1 MVWQNTLFAGGRQ
14 GGQNEQIA
22 VPGGWVTPVQGGGG
36 GGLFGG
42 LVNAFSDL
50 GSSISNAVESVGKT
64 VESAAQKVGATLEA
78 IAQNPLPAIETIAL
92 IILAPEL
99 AATYGVTQS
108 VVMAVGST
116 AISVANGEKDPEK
129 IAIAAAA
136 AYAGAKTSEY
146 VSGQLTS
153 TGPTQGSYIP
163 SATNSF
169 LVKTAS
175 SAAGS
180 DVAATTA
187 ALARGDNFGDALTK
201 GTQAAV
207 TSLAGS
213 VGGAAGSEVASN
225 VEDPTLAKIAGSA
238 TKGATTA
245 ALTGKDIGAGA
256 SKSAQGDILDAA
268 GNVISQYA
276 PDISGSTGF
285 DLSGAK
291 QFFKP
296 ISDVATQVFQPF
308 EQPIKD
314 VAQAGSDIATQ
325 VFQPFE
331 QPIKDVA
338 QAGSDIAT
346 KVLQPLEKPIKDF
359 AQIASDAATKVL
371 KPVGKAA
378 GDFYSSLPDVS
389 VPKLDRDVM
398 SAIADQYR
406 TATPSADATTGGTT
420 IGGAASPD
428 ISTATTGTSG
438 SPAAYA
444 GADIAMLGDTAGTL
458 GSKGVKKGG
467 KYPWGDPEG
476 TTALKEGLG
485 V

>member
-1 MVWQNTLFAGGRQ
+1 VSGELT
-14 GGQNEQIA
+14 
-22 VPGGWVTPVQGGGG
+22 
-36 GGLFGG
+36 
-42 LVNAFSDL
+42 
-50 GSSISNAVESVGKT
+50 
-64 VESAAQKVGATLEA
+64 AAQ
-78 IAQNPLPAIETIAL
+78 
-92 IILAPEL
+92 
-99 AATYGVTQS
+99 
-108 VVMAVGST
+108 
-116 AISVANGEKDPEK
+116 
-129 IAIAAAA
+129 
-136 AYAGAKTSEY
+136 
-146 VSGQLTS
+146 
-153 TGPTQGSYIP
+153 PTQGAYIP
-163 SATNSF
+163 STTDSLLIKA
-169 LVKTAS
+169 AS
-175 SAAGS
+175 SAVGA
-180 DVAATTA
+180 DAAATTA
-187 ALARGDNFGDALTK
+187 ALAKGDNFGDALTK
-201 GTQAAV
+201 GTQAAA

-213 VGGAAGSEVASN
+213 AGKAAGAEAASN
-225 VEDPTLAKIAGSA
+225 IEDPTLSKIVGSA

-245 ALTGKDIGAGA
+245 ALTGKDIATGA

-325 VFQPFE
+325 VF
-331 QPIKDVA
+331 
-338 QAGSDIAT
+338 
-346 KVLQPLEKPIKDF
+346 QPLEKPIKDF